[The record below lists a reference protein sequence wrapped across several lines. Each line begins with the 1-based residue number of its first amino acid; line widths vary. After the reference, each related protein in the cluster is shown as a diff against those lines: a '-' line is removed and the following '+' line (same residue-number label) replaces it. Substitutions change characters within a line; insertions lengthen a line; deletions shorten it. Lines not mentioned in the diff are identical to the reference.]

1 MRAVIEQ
8 WVQWGTLIAVLGLPV
23 SGRAQNSVIAG
34 SAFNGGFAM
43 TSSAGTLAPSAVGQ
57 VFVGS
62 AAAGSVRAVSGQLV
76 LIIAGRNTVG
86 LDDPIALPAE
96 YSLNQNYPN
105 PFNPQT
111 TVTFGLPQATEVHLV
126 VYDLLGREVTRLS
139 HGRLEAGYYQ
149 VVWNARDSLGR
160 PVPSGVYIVRMTTPY
175 FSKSIKMLL
184 LK

>member
-1 MRAVIEQ
+1 MRAAIEQ
-8 WVQWGTLIAVLGLPV
+8 WVQWGTLIAVLGLP
-23 SGRAQNSVIAG
+23 GFGMAQNSVIAG
-34 SAFNGGFAM
+34 SAFNGGFAVA
-43 TSSAGTLAPSAVGQ
+43 TAAGTMAPSAVGQ
-57 VFVGS
+57 AFVGS
-62 AAAGSVRAVSGQLV
+62 AGVGATRIESGQV
-76 LIIAGRNTVG
+76 TLILLLRNTVG

-111 TVTFGLPQATEVHLV
+111 TVIFGLPAATEVHLV

-139 HGRLEAGYYQ
+139 RGRLEAGYYQ

-160 PVPSGVYIVRMTTPY
+160 PVPSGVYIARMTTPQFY
-175 FSKSIKMLL
+175 KSIKMIL